1 MPSLVHPRL
10 SGAVAL
16 WAATAWP
23 QAEPAASRPEVIAQ
37 DAPVTFSSRVNLVY
51 IPVVVRDREGRTAGN
66 LRKEDFRLFDKG
78 KPQVISKFSMET
90 SNSLAAGASVSTGGA
105 GEKAPSGRDE
115 KPVLPERYVAY
126 LFDDIHLKPGDLLQT
141 RQAVNRHLDESPDFT
156 ARAAI
161 LTTSGIVLAEFTA
174 DREKL
179 HQAVNR
185 VQPYTRGPDPQQDCP
200 AISYPVADVLV
211 NQFHYLD
218 GALFSDQQLLGMI
231 NSGQV
236 DQALSAVY
244 AEALSCNGACMVG
257 QTDTLTGADICLVQA
272 LINAK
277 TAARLALTYGDRE
290 TANALGALRDIV
302 RKLSAMPGS
311 RNLVLVS
318 PGFLLTRDHR
328 SDEYDLLDRA
338 IRANVTVNT
347 IDMRGLFTAIAGGDA
362 SQSAYHTPPRDADP
376 G

>member
-51 IPVVVRDREGRTAGN
+51 VPVVVRDREGRTAGN
-66 LRKEDFRLFDKG
+66 LRKEDFRLLDKG
-78 KPQVISKFSMET
+78 KPQVISKFSMEK
-90 SNSLAAGASVSTGGA
+90 SNAPAAGAKVSTGA
-105 GEKAPSGRDE
+105 EEKAPSGRGE

-161 LTTSGIVLAEFTA
+161 LTTSGMVLAEFTA

-244 AEALSCNGACMVG
+244 AEVSCNGACMVG